1 MVFHKERIL
10 VGKTLLISNITIA
23 DPTKKSIIGD
33 VFLENGKIIE
43 VASSIKKNA
52 DTTIDATGENWILV
66 PGFIDI
72 HIHGA
77 LGFDVMDAT
86 KEALSGLA
94 SALPQEGTT
103 SFLATTMTQ
112 TDKNIGKALQNASLF
127 TGDETQAEML
137 GIHLEGPFISSKRAG
152 AQPIEHIQPASFSLF
167 QKWQETSGNRIKLVT
182 VAPEIDNGLAFIEEL
197 TSNKIIASLGHTD
210 ATLEKVGEA
219 VTAGARHVTHLYN
232 QMSPFHHREPGV
244 VGAAFLENNLT
255 VEMIVDLIHSSP
267 KSVELAF
274 RQKGASRII
283 LITDA
288 MRAKGLAPGTYDL
301 GGQDVVVT
309 HKDARLADGTL
320 AGSIL
325 TMENAAKNMKLVTN
339 CTLSDLV
346 AMTSTNAA
354 LQLGLSNKGKIESGK
369 DADLTIIDEQWN
381 VQMTIC
387 RGNIAYTKGRQLCR

>member
-1 MVFHKERIL
+1 M
-10 VGKTLLISNITIA
+10 GKTLLISNITIA
-23 DPTKKSIIGD
+23 DPTKESIFGD
-33 VFLENGKIIE
+33 VFLESGKIIE
-43 VASSIKKNA
+43 VATSIKTKADKN
-52 DTTIDATGENWILV
+52 IDAAGKGWILV

-77 LGFDVMDAT
+77 SGFDVMDAT

-94 SALPQEGTT
+94 SALPREGTT

-112 TDKNIGKALQNASLF
+112 TDRSIGKALQNASLF
-127 TGDETQAEML
+127 TADDTQAEML

-152 AQPIEHIQPASFSLF
+152 AQPIEHILPASFSLF
-167 QKWQETSGNRIKLVT
+167 KKWQEQSRNRIKIVT
-182 VAPEIDNGLAFIEEL
+182 LAPEIDNGLTFIKEL
-197 TSNKIIASLGHTD
+197 TTNNIIASLGHTD
-210 ATLEKVGEA
+210 ATIEIVGEA

-244 VGAAFLENNLT
+244 VGAAFLERNLT

-274 RQKGASRII
+274 LQKGASRII

-309 HKDARLADGTL
+309 YRDARLADGTL

-325 TMENAAKNMKLVTN
+325 TMENAAKNMKLVTD
-339 CTLSDLV
+339 CTLSELV

-354 LQLGLSNKGKIESGK
+354 IQLGLSNKGKIESGK
-369 DADLTIIDEQWN
+369 DADLTIIDEEWN

-387 RGNIAYTKGRQLCR
+387 RGNIAYTKGGQLCR

>member
-1 MVFHKERIL
+1 M
-10 VGKTLLISNITIA
+10 GKTLLISNIIIA
-23 DPTKKSIIGD
+23 DSTKESIFGD

-43 VASSIKKNA
+43 VATSIKKNA
-52 DTTIDATGENWILV
+52 DTNIDAAGKGWILV

-77 LGFDVMDAT
+77 SGFDVMDAT
-86 KEALSGLA
+86 IEALSGLA

-127 TGDETQAEML
+127 TADEAQAEML

-152 AQPIEHIQPASFSLF
+152 AQPIEYILPASFSLF
-167 QKWQETSGNRIKLVT
+167 KKWQEQSGNRIKLVT

-197 TSNKIIASLGHTD
+197 TANNIIASLGHTD
-210 ATLEKVGEA
+210 ATLEKVGKA

-244 VGAAFLENNLT
+244 VGAAFLERKLT

-309 HKDARLADGTL
+309 QEDARLADGTL

-325 TMENAAKNMKLVTN
+325 TMENAAKNMRLVTD
-339 CTLSDLV
+339 CTLSELV

-369 DADLTIIDEQWN
+369 DADLTIIDEEWN
-381 VQMTIC
+381 VQVTIC